1 MDHDRSDSSSSRR
14 AVAARG
20 CRHTNLD
27 VFVEPAILWSCS
39 LFSLIG
45 LILGS
50 VLTLSQFHYM
60 YALNT
65 VLFICCLRCLVFY
78 WVVVPPEVLEFNSLS
93 AVYLAIELSFF
104 LISNVPIIIA
114 LLQYCYWCMQLY
126 EKVVVSFDPSF
137 VVCYLSLLLRFISRF
152 HQWVLSFVS
161 VSFSFRFMQRSSKY
175 FYQPCVIFQAK
186 YIRDFSCCFV
196 TLNRL
201 SFYVSVVAFSYQAR

>member
-50 VLTLSQFHYM
+50 VLTLLQFHYM

-137 VVCYLSLLLRFISRF
+137 AVYYLSLLLRFISRF

-175 FYQPCVIFQAK
+175 FYQSCVIFQAK